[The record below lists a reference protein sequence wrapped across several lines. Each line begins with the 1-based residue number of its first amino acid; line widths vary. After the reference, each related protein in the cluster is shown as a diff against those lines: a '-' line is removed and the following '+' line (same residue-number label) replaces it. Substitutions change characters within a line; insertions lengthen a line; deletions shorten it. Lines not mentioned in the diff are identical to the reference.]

1 MLIQLLRISVVDDD
15 DDDSGVGSV
24 QQQRLH

>member
-1 MLIQLLRISVVDDD
+1 MLIQLLHISVVDDD